1 MQPIPQGGIKVSKA
15 KTETRGFETPS
26 KIPPNKTH
34 GLSQKF
40 PIGTAQIT
48 PIGLTNI
55 PFVQTAS
62 INSNSDHIPLH
73 NSSHKASYDLP
84 SFLLA
89 NLQSIGISGGY
100 NKSPEL
106 QEILD
111 LNNIDIACLTETWL
125 SESNKDEMS
134 FTDYYCFNLVR
145 KNVLRASGGVSILVK
160 EGVPTNN
167 LNINVPEHIEC
178 LWLSL
183 RPKKLPRSISIIIV
197 ACLYYP
203 GTTSDYAPNQEDIIF
218 HLTETV
224 HHLSK
229 NYAKPLFLIMGDL
242 NDLKIEEICDT
253 CKLHQIVK
261 VPTRNNAILDQI
273 LTNTNNEFYNDPIQ
287 LTKIGAGDHFS
298 VLYRPLVHKKVK
310 AIKKEK
316 ITIRKFKESA
326 IIEFGAWL
334 VKFNWSVL
342 LQLTNVNEKI

>member
-1 MQPIPQGGIKVSKA
+1 
-15 KTETRGFETPS
+15 
-26 KIPPNKTH
+26 
-34 GLSQKF
+34 
-40 PIGTAQIT
+40 
-48 PIGLTNI
+48 
-55 PFVQTAS
+55 
-62 INSNSDHIPLH
+62 
-73 NSSHKASYDLP
+73 
-84 SFLLA
+84 
-89 NLQSIGISGGY
+89 
-100 NKSPEL
+100 
-106 QEILD
+106 
-111 LNNIDIACLTETWL
+111 
-125 SESNKDEMS
+125 MS
-134 FTDYYCFNLVR
+134 FKNYYCFNLVR

-160 EGVPTNN
+160 EGVPINN

-203 GTTSDYAPNQEDIIF
+203 GTTSDYAPNQEDIVF

-242 NDLKIEEICDT
+242 NDLKIKEICDT
-253 CKLHQIVK
+253 FKLHQIVK

-287 LTKIGAGDHFS
+287 LTKIGGGDHFS

-342 LQLTNVNEKI
+342 LQLTNVNKKIEYFLSIMWNMINKLFPPTKVVISNCDKVWMTPQIKLLIADRQNAHLCQNFDVRDHLAKK